1 MRTHPVAAMMRPN
14 QGATMNQ
21 EAAITCMFVDIG
33 GVLLSNGW
41 DRHARKQA
49 AARFVL
55 DLSELEVR
63 HHLVFE
69 TYETGKLT
77 LDEYLDLVIFHQQRP
92 FTREQFRECIFAQT
106 QPYPE
111 MIALLHRLK
120 ERHSLKILA
129 VNNEARE
136 LNAHR
141 IAKFKLDAFIDG
153 FVSSGFVHMRKP
165 DADIFRLALDIAQV
179 PAYQVVCIDDQPLFV
194 QVAEGLG
201 MRGIVHMDYNSTVD
215 QLAALGLTTDQDGV
229 HSG

>member
-1 MRTHPVAAMMRPN
+1 
-14 QGATMNQ
+14 MNQ

-49 AARFVL
+49 AARFAL
-55 DLSELEVR
+55 DLSELEER

-77 LDEYLDLVIFHQQRP
+77 LDEYLDLVVFYQKRP
-92 FTREQFRECIFAQT
+92 LTREQFRECVFAQT

-111 MIALLHRLK
+111 MIALLLRVK
-120 ERHSLKILA
+120 ELYRLKILA

-141 IAKFKLDAFIDG
+141 IRTFKLDAFIDG
-153 FVSSGFVHMRKP
+153 FVSSGFVHLRKP

-179 PAYQVVCIDDQPLFV
+179 PARQIVCIDDQPLFV
-194 QVAEGLG
+194 EVAKGLG
-201 MRGIVHMDYNSTVD
+201 MRGIVHTDYKSTVAG
-215 QLAALGLTTDQDGV
+215 LAALGLTADQDGV
-229 HSG
+229 QAG

>member
-1 MRTHPVAAMMRPN
+1 
-14 QGATMNQ
+14 MNQ
-21 EAAITCMFVDIG
+21 EAAITCIFIDIG

-49 AARFVL
+49 AARFAL
-55 DLSELEVR
+55 DLTELEER

-77 LDEYLDLVIFHQQRP
+77 LDEYLDLVVFHQQRP
-92 FTREQFRECIFAQT
+92 FPREQVRECIFAQT

-111 MIALLHRLK
+111 MIALLRGLK
-120 ERHSLKILA
+120 ERHKLKILA

-141 IAKFKLDAFIDG
+141 IAKFKLAAFIDG
-153 FVSSGFVHMRKP
+153 FISSGFVHMRKP
-165 DADIFRLALDIAQV
+165 DADIFRLALDIAHV
-179 PAYQVVCIDDQPLFV
+179 PARQVVCIDDQPLFV

-201 MRGIVHMDYNSTVD
+201 MRGIVHTDYNSTVAG
-215 QLAALGLTTDQDGV
+215 LAALGLTADQDGV
-229 HSG
+229 HAG